1 MDKKFFQKSS
11 NFLKKEGFYVILFVC
26 LCVVASVA
34 AITTRNSKMRTA
46 TAPNSSNKE
55 LALEKKEETKK
66 QLPDADMVKKN
77 TESTNNVVA
86 KTDNSKT
93 KAVANTSTKLTNPI
107 KGDIVRTYSY
117 PNAVWCETM
126 GHYRSM
132 KGIDISAKVGTDV
145 LAVADGVV
153 EEVDNDK
160 TERGQYV
167 IIKHANGLLSVYS
180 NLDEKISVKKGDK
193 VKQNQP
199 IGKVGKTATTYS
211 EEKYGDHLNF
221 QIINT
226 TKNEQVD
233 PTPYLSL
240 KAAPNN
246 K

>member
-26 LCVVASVA
+26 LCIIASVA
-34 AITTRNSKMRTA
+34 AITTRNSKLKTA
-46 TAPNSSNKE
+46 TLPNSPDKE
-55 LALEKKEETKK
+55 VAMEKKEETKK
-66 QLPDADMVKKN
+66 QLPNADMVKKI
-77 TESTNNVVA
+77 TETNNVA
-86 KTDNSKT
+86 SKT
-93 KAVANTSTKLTNPI
+93 EGSKTTPVANTSTKLTNPV
-107 KGDIVRTYSY
+107 KGDIVRAYSY

-132 KGIDISAKVGTDV
+132 KGIDISVKVGTDV
-145 LAVADGVV
+145 LAVAEGVV

-167 IIKHANGLLSVYS
+167 VIKHANGLLSVYS
-180 NLDEKISVKKGDK
+180 NLDEKVSVKKGDK

-199 IGKVGKTATTYS
+199 IGKVGKTATTFS

-221 QIINT
+221 QLINT

-233 PTPYLSL
+233 PTSYLSL
-240 KAAPNN
+240 KVAPNN